1 MAGNRREVSE
11 GYDACS
17 APARSLD
24 GNAND
29 VKPVI
34 PSRVK
39 DLQAAQDYKKMIES
53 EGGAFV
59 EQAGGKLPLTVRTAE
74 ERYHT

>member
-1 MAGNRREVSE
+1 
-11 GYDACS
+11 
-17 APARSLD
+17 
-24 GNAND
+24 
-29 VKPVI
+29 
-34 PSRVK
+34 
-39 DLQAAQDYKKMIES
+39 MIES